1 MAVHGLP
8 VGEAAL
14 QSDRPQAAWEHTEKL
29 SRESGHPY
37 TDRYGQRQNVEAE
50 EVGITGAPKVV
61 PATRRTV
68 RLLD

>member
-14 QSDRPQAAWEHTEKL
+14 QSDRPQAAWDHAEKL

-37 TDRYGQRQNVEAE
+37 TDRYGHRQNVEAE
-50 EVGITGAPKVV
+50 EVGITK
-61 PATRRTV
+61 TV
-68 RLLD
+68 LQRWCHQRGEQFDC